1 MPFQLLRKRKNLFTN
16 YLDIIHAMLPN
27 IILTCQR
34 HVKKIY
40 FKNWMNVHK
49 NIEFQLDIFSV
60 HFRISQNLCSL
71 RDILCCFNEGDNCN
85 NTLCYNFYIFEIA
98 NINFVQCIKIERLNL
113 ISYIPNLIKNV
124 FSILFENRRKLNLF
138 LLINTR
144 VRWWK

>member
-1 MPFQLLRKRKNLFTN
+1 MPFKLLRKRKNLFTN
-16 YLDIIHAMLPN
+16 YLGIIHAMLQN

-71 RDILCCFNEGDNCN
+71 RDILCCFNEGDNCS
-85 NTLCYNFYIFEIA
+85 NTLCYNFYIFEITYK
-98 NINFVQCIKIERLNL
+98 NFV
-113 ISYIPNLIKNV
+113 
-124 FSILFENRRKLNLF
+124 
-138 LLINTR
+138 
-144 VRWWK
+144 